1 MSRDQTFSINSR
13 NPFSSRIGR
22 RIIFFLVVLSGA
34 VTLMTTLTQTY
45 FDYDR
50 EFNEVAQRHR
60 EIESVHAELLA
71 SSLWHYDLRLLQ
83 QRLDGLVN
91 LPKIDYL
98 EITSDNYKFSAGEK
112 VTGERVSNQYPIFYQ
127 SPQAEAPVKIGDI
140 YVESNAQEIYNQL
153 IRQFLIILVINA
165 LKTTFIC
172 CVI

>member
-1 MSRDQTFSINSR
+1 
-13 NPFSSRIGR
+13 
-22 RIIFFLVVLSGA
+22 
-34 VTLMTTLTQTY
+34 MTTLTQTY

-98 EITSDNYKFSAGEK
+98 EITSDNYKFSAGVK

-127 SPQAEAPVKIGDI
+127 SPQ
-140 YVESNAQEIYNQL
+140 
-153 IRQFLIILVINA
+153 
-165 LKTTFIC
+165 
-172 CVI
+172 